1 MMIQKTFLVLIA
13 FVIVMYGALSRV
25 QTGTAGLILTLFS
38 IPAML
43 YIWIYFADV
52 YDYYVVKK
60 SKRRNKIRK
69 NLTTK
74 KGD

>member
-1 MMIQKTFLVLIA
+1 MIQKTFLALIA
-13 FVIVMYGALSRV
+13 FVIVMYGILGRV
-25 QTGTAGLILTLFS
+25 QTGTAGLILALFS

-43 YIWIYFADV
+43 YIWIYFIDV
-52 YDYYVVKK
+52 YDYYVIKK

-69 NLTTK
+69 KSNNQ